1 MMNVA
6 NLPALVQRFFTEWL
20 QSQLGASPHTIASY
34 RDTFRLLLL
43 HASEPCWLHLPSA
56 ARLGHFLAKIVPEKE
71 VIMLRNIAA
80 AVKEVVVGW
89 ARSIGDAIKRQ
100 VEPARTAVGAV
111 ARAGCDAV
119 RPRDTACSRSQR
131 SRRRR

>member
-1 MMNVA
+1 
-6 NLPALVQRFFTEWL
+6 
-20 QSQLGASPHTIASY
+20 
-34 RDTFRLLLL
+34 
-43 HASEPCWLHLPSA
+43 
-56 ARLGHFLAKIVPEKE
+56 
-71 VIMLRNIAA
+71 MLRNIAA

-119 RPRDTACSRSQR
+119 RPRAELIAENALLRQQLIVI
-131 SRRRR
+131 RRQINRPVLNDS